1 MTIERENG
9 NSRESENLS
18 LLFSPSADRVRRSR
32 HPSQNRPDKEVS
44 RLDVACGR
52 LLEEPAESFNPPK
65 LTNIEKICRATAS
78 KWRVSNSV
86 ALPPRVT
93 DREVNALAVILKT
106 KPTHRF

>member
-1 MTIERENG
+1 MTIDRENG
-9 NSRESENLS
+9 NPQELENRSRM
-18 LLFSPSADRVRRSR
+18 FSPSAAHDRRSR
-32 HPSQNRPDKEVS
+32 HPSQNRQDKEVS

-52 LLEEPAESFNPPK
+52 LLEEPAESFNPRK
-65 LTNIEKICRATAS
+65 LTKIEKIRRENAP
-78 KWRVSNSV
+78 KWQVSNSV